1 MASVEKGPLK
11 RTGLKCTSLARPLAP
26 MMEMAWSM
34 PPLSVPTYF
43 SHAAVNAATS
53 CAAQGASQGQGPGL
67 LLSGATLARRKR
79 PRTAAARQDVK
90 LETQQAHACMQMR
103 HTGRLCVAL
112 MSTHARTNC
121 GSAI

>member
-1 MASVEKGPLK
+1 MQ

-53 CAAQGASQGQGPGL
+53 YAAPGAKSGQGPCDN
-67 LLSGATLARRKR
+67 
-79 PRTAAARQDVK
+79 AAQ
-90 LETQQAHACMQMR
+90 R
-103 HTGRLCVAL
+103 HTLLGHATACNCMHGIGLCSQREQEQTC
-112 MSTHARTNC
+112 MSLLC
-121 GSAI
+121 